1 MTMED
6 EKMSGHPINQA
17 IIAQLLFDLR
27 NGQLRRALDMGFSE
41 EDLTLLQD
49 PEMLSVLVNS
59 SVRWSTV
66 SVNAEVMHRLLS
78 RVKDSDKEIQMIDL
92 MLKYGA
98 SSKLLAEAFGLDPRE
113 VALRK
118 RVKGI
123 DKKQGRWQE
132 ITEEQDH
139 LLWREWQAKIQQY
152 QLDKHDALDMAKVC
166 MILSKKHGIQ
176 MAMIWQAMEK
186 WIEMP

>member
-1 MTMED
+1 
-6 EKMSGHPINQA
+6 MSGHPINQA

-98 SSKLLAEAFGLDPRE
+98 S
-113 VALRK
+113 
-118 RVKGI
+118 
-123 DKKQGRWQE
+123 
-132 ITEEQDH
+132 
-139 LLWREWQAKIQQY
+139 
-152 QLDKHDALDMAKVC
+152 
-166 MILSKKHGIQ
+166 ILSLD
-176 MAMIWQAMEK
+176 QA
-186 WIEMP
+186 

>member
-1 MTMED
+1 
-6 EKMSGHPINQA
+6 MSGHPINQA

-27 NGQLRRALDMGFSE
+27 NGQLRRALDMGFTE
-41 EDLTLLQD
+41 EDLALLQD
-49 PEMLSVLVNS
+49 PEMLSVLINS

-66 SVNAEVMHRLLS
+66 SVNSEVMRRLLG

-139 LLWREWQAKIQQY
+139 QLWREWQDKIKQY
-152 QLDKHDALDMAKVC
+152 QLDKNDALDMAKVC

>member
-1 MTMED
+1 V
-6 EKMSGHPINQA
+6 SINV
-17 IIAQLLFDLR
+17 D
-27 NGQLRRALDMGFSE
+27 
-41 EDLTLLQD
+41 
-49 PEMLSVLVNS
+49 
-59 SVRWSTV
+59 
-66 SVNAEVMHRLLS
+66 VMRRLLGH
-78 RVKDSDKEIQMIDL
+78 VKDSDNEIQMIDL

-118 RVKGI
+118 RIKGI

-139 LLWREWQAKIQQY
+139 ALWHEWQDKIKQY